1 MITGVADTHTIIWYL
16 YADARLSQ
24 TAKNTIE
31 HALNA
36 GDSILVSAITLV
48 EMVYL
53 IEKGR
58 IPAEA
63 LTRLA
68 TILQNSETRINQ
80 YPVNLPIARAVSQV
94 DREQVPNMPD
104 RIIAATGLHLGVPI
118 ISRDRKISTSEITT
132 IW

>member
-1 MITGVADTHTIIWYL
+1 MIAAVADTHAIIWYL

-24 TAKNTIE
+24 TAKRTIDQAVNTG
-31 HALNA
+31 N
-36 GDSILVSAITLV
+36 SIVVSAITPI

-58 IPAEA
+58 IAAEA

-68 TILQNSETRINQ
+68 TILSDPLLLINQ
-80 YPVNLPIARAVSQV
+80 YPVDLSIARTLSRIDRAAVP
-94 DREQVPNMPD
+94 DMPD
-104 RIIAATGLHLGVPI
+104 RIIAATALHLAVPV
-118 ISRDRKISTSEITT
+118 ISRDGKIRTSAIQT